1 MDRQSVE
8 EMSDIEVRVMTI
20 ITFPKT
26 SNSEEE
32 YWKLEEPVIPLLG
45 CLMEKKCWT
54 HISRRRNDL
63 NQT

>member
-1 MDRQSVE
+1 M
-8 EMSDIEVRVMTI
+8 EVKGMTFT
-20 ITFPKT
+20 TFPKT

-32 YWKLEEPVIPLLG
+32 HWKLEEPVIPVLG
-45 CLMEKKCWT
+45 CFMEKECWA